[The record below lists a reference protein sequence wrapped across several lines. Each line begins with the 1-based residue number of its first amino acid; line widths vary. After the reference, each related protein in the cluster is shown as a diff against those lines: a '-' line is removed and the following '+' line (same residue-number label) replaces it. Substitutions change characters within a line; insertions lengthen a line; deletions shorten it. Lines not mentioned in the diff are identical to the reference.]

1 MKKTLLVFVYF
12 LFLVTLASCDQ
23 TVTHYND
30 DAHSQLSYVK
40 DYDQFKQ
47 LIEQNQNSY
56 NRFYSEAV
64 FEEGVFES
72 VEMDDST
79 SSETSNISSTNVQV
93 RGIDEGDIV
102 KVDDSRIYMLSYDA
116 FHVIDISTDTMSLLL
131 SQSLES
137 TREDSSYTYYQELYI
152 TENEIIVIG
161 QRYAYYLQSRDGQ
174 TKDSDFIEIE
184 PWYYFGLPESVVE
197 IYDKASLKL
206 QDTFLVSGYLS
217 SSRLINNRLYVIT
230 KQDIFL
236 YEDID
241 PRPQL
246 THNSDVYMQPYENIQ
261 YIASL
266 DALENYTN
274 ILFIEFNDTLTY
286 ELKTYLG
293 QSYWGHTYVT
303 FDSIYFA
310 GNTYQFDEVTNT
322 YVTKGIIIR
331 YIIDND
337 GSTSFGGY
345 QTYEGYIINQFAID
359 QYDQTLRLVTTDG
372 WGDTVVNRLY
382 IFSLDMNENND
393 PSLSLLALLDEGIG
407 KPRERVQSV
416 RFNEDIVTIVTFELT
431 DPLYIIDISDP
442 TQPTITSEL
451 EITGFATY
459 QHPWKNDTLLN
470 IGYETDNEGRIIG
483 LKISLFDTSDI
494 TNLIQIGSE
503 LTFLNG
509 NQGWT
514 YSEALHNHKA
524 LLFSEIHDFF
534 GFAMTHYQWI
544 ETSVDTNYMNIQD
557 YMLFDIDL
565 NNTATP
571 LSVKATFSHQFF
583 IQSLTLDTNAYYL
596 SYTFGIQRAVYVDD
610 TIYFI
615 SLGGVTSYDLND
627 LTTMTDSLL
636 LYSE

>member
-1 MKKTLLVFVYF
+1 MKKILLLFVSF

-47 LIEQNQNSY
+47 LIKQNQNSY
-56 NRFYSEAV
+56 NRFNPEAV

-79 SSETSNISSTNVQV
+79 SSKTSNISSTNVQV

-174 TKDSDFIEIE
+174 TKESDFIDIE

-197 IYDKASLKL
+197 IYDKASLTL

-534 GFAMTHYQWI
+534 GFAMTRYQWV
-544 ETSVDTNYMNIQD
+544 ETSDDTNYMNIQD

>member
-1 MKKTLLVFVYF
+1 MKKILLLIVSF
-12 LFLVTLASCDQ
+12 LFVVTLASCDQ
-23 TVTHYND
+23 IVTHYND
-30 DAHSQLSYVK
+30 DTHSQLSYVK

-56 NRFYSEAV
+56 NRFYPEA
-64 FEEGVFES
+64 VFES

-79 SSETSNISSTNVQV
+79 SSEKSNISSTNVQV
-93 RGIDEGDIV
+93 QGIDEGDIV
-102 KVDDSRIYMLSYDA
+102 KVDDSRIYMLSYDS
-116 FHVIDISTDTMSLLL
+116 FYVIDVSNDNMSLLL

-174 TKDSDFIEIE
+174 TKESDFIDIE
-184 PWYYFGLPESVVE
+184 PWYYFGLPESVIE
-197 IYDKASLKL
+197 IYDKASLTL

-266 DALENYTN
+266 DTLENYTN
-274 ILFIEFNDTLTY
+274 ILFVEFNDTLTY

-310 GNTYQFDEVTNT
+310 GNTYQFDDVTNT
-322 YVTKGIIIR
+322 YVTKGVIIR
-331 YIIDND
+331 YTINSD

-345 QTYEGYIINQFAID
+345 QTYKGYIINQFAID

-382 IFSLDMNENND
+382 IFSLDMNENNE
-393 PSLSLLALLDEGIG
+393 PSLSLLTLLDEGIG

-483 LKISLFDTSDI
+483 LKIALFDTSDI

-524 LLFSEIHDFF
+524 LLFSELNDFF
-534 GFAMTHYQWI
+534 GFAMTRYQWI
-544 ETSVDTNYMNIQD
+544 ETSDDSNYVNIQN

-565 NNTATP
+565 SNTTTP
-571 LSVKATFSHQFF
+571 LSIKAIFSHQFF
-583 IQSLTLDTNAYYL
+583 IQSLTSDTNAYYL
-596 SYTFGIQRAVYVDD
+596 SYTFGIQRAVYVND

>member
-1 MKKTLLVFVYF
+1 MKKILLLFVSF

-79 SSETSNISSTNVQV
+79 SSKTSNISSTNVQV
-93 RGIDEGDIV
+93 QGIDEGDIV

-137 TREDSSYTYYQELYI
+137 TRDDSSYTYYQELYI
-152 TENEIIVIG
+152 TEDEIIVIG

-174 TKDSDFIEIE
+174 TKESDFIDIE

-197 IYDKASLKL
+197 IYDKASLTL

>member
-1 MKKTLLVFVYF
+1 MKKILLLIVSF
-12 LFLVTLASCDQ
+12 LFVVTLASCDQ
-23 TVTHYND
+23 IVTHYND

-47 LIEQNQNSY
+47 LIEQNQNSH
-56 NRFYSEAV
+56 NRLYPEA
-64 FEEGVFES
+64 VFES
-72 VEMDDST
+72 VETDDSR
-79 SSETSNISSTNVQV
+79 SSEVSNISSTNVQV
-93 RGIDEGDIV
+93 QGIDEGDIV
-102 KVDDSRIYMLSYDA
+102 KVDDSRIYMLSYDS
-116 FHVIDISTDTMSLLL
+116 FYVIDVSNDNMSLLL
-131 SQSLES
+131 SQSLDS

-174 TKDSDFIEIE
+174 TKESDFIDIE
-184 PWYYFGLPESVVE
+184 PWYYFGLPESVIE
-197 IYDKASLKL
+197 IYDKASLTL

-246 THNSDVYMQPYENIQ
+246 THNSDVYMQSYENIQ

-274 ILFIEFNDTLTY
+274 ILFVEFNDTLTY

-322 YVTKGIIIR
+322 YVTKGVIIR
-331 YIIDND
+331 YTINND

-345 QTYEGYIINQFAID
+345 QTYKGYIINQFAID

-382 IFSLDMNENND
+382 IFSLDMNENNE

-407 KPRERVQSV
+407 KPRERVQSA

-483 LKISLFDTSDI
+483 LKIALFDTSDI

-524 LLFSEIHDFF
+524 LLFSELNDFF
-534 GFAMTHYQWI
+534 GFAMTRYQWI
-544 ETSVDTNYMNIQD
+544 ETSDDTNYINIQN

-565 NNTATP
+565 NNTTTP
-571 LSVKATFSHQFF
+571 LSVKAIFSHQFF
-583 IQSLTLDTNAYYL
+583 IQSLTSDTNSYYL

-615 SLGGVTSYDLND
+615 SLGGVTSYHLND